1 MIDAN
6 RRRHSLNLRNAKV
19 KLSKTIYIDR
29 INCIRKKVQG
39 FKNRENIYI
48 YIYKIKERKKAFAYK
63 ALKEIYKWRYF
74 KRKIS
79 SISFLGEI
87 FVSNELRHGADMFYH
102 ILQS

>member
-1 MIDAN
+1 MQRLN
-6 RRRHSLNLRNAKV
+6 YQKRHTSTELTVYEKKYKDSRIV
-19 KLSKTIYIDR
+19 K
-29 INCIRKKVQG
+29 
-39 FKNRENIYI
+39 IYI

-79 SISFLGEI
+79 SISLLGEI

>member
-1 MIDAN
+1 M
-6 RRRHSLNLRNAKV
+6 
-19 KLSKTIYIDR
+19 TYIDR
-29 INCIRKKVQG
+29 INYIRKKVQG

-74 KRKIS
+74 KRIS
-79 SISFLGEI
+79 LLGEI